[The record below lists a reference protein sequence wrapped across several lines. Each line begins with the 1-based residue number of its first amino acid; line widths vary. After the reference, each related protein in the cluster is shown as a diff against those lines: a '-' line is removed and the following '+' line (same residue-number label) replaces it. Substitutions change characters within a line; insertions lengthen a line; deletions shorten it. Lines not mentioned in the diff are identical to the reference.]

1 MQKLQ
6 GELKNTPRNT
16 SLVPCSVSSG
26 LNKEETLSDQNKV
39 LTCNNSEENL
49 LQYIGEQNLIVSVCV
64 CTLGTMEKPYVPY
77 YFINNNKKRTAIPPL
92 PEGRGLLAEI
102 G

>member
-6 GELKNTPRNT
+6 EELKNTPRNT

-26 LNKEETLSDQNKV
+26 LNKEETLSDQNIV

-49 LQYIGEQNLIVSVCV
+49 RVSCSRTKLESICRKNSTILIVHNIK
-64 CTLGTMEKPYVPY
+64 GRQ
-77 YFINNNKKRTAIPPL
+77 FL
-92 PEGRGLLAEI
+92 PRLKT
-102 G
+102 